1 MTNIFLEKSNTK
13 SVGETSFMP
22 FSEKSK
28 LSLFL
33 DQYSKV
39 LYNLFILYV
48 MLQIEGYQNIL
59 KLSWRPLVFTS
70 YKAFL
75 KKTEKRFEASLRAL
89 FSAMVFEEKCF
100 SCYILYFIFWFP
112 LLRQISGN
120 MCIVIVS

>member
-1 MTNIFLEKSNTK
+1 
-13 SVGETSFMP
+13 MP

-39 LYNLFILYV
+39 LYNLFVLYV

-59 KLSWRPLVFTS
+59 KLSWGPIVFTS

-75 KKTEKRFEASLRAL
+75 KKQKRDLKPVSVPYFLQWFLKKNVSLVISYIS
-89 FSAMVFEEKCF
+89 FSGF
-100 SCYILYFIFWFP
+100 LYFVRYRAICV
-112 LLRQISGN
+112 L
-120 MCIVIVS
+120 

>member
-1 MTNIFLEKSNTK
+1 MRNIFLEKSNTK
-13 SVGETSFMP
+13 SGGETSPMP

-28 LSLFL
+28 LSLSL

-59 KLSWRPLVFTS
+59 KLSCRPLVFTS

-75 KKTEKRFEASLRAL
+75 KKQKRDLKPVSVPYFLKWFLKNGFCSG
-89 FSAMVFEEKCF
+89 F
-100 SCYILYFIFWFP
+100 LYFVRYWTICV
-112 LLRQISGN
+112 L
-120 MCIVIVS
+120 